1 MFEIRFYEVN
11 INDSFIKRELYI
23 MKNHKYKLATL
34 VLSTGLLLGACGDAG
49 EEQPAEEQADDTT
62 VEETEDTSATEDTES
77 TEETPDDTSEEETS
91 GDTADSEGSV
101 EDNSSDGTG
110 GSDDGETDTAEEDSG
125 SSDGSNGSSDGSGV
139 AVLDELG
146 STPEEAV
153 SAAQE
158 NFDGEL
164 TELELDDDNGQWVYK
179 VHLQNDSEEYEV
191 DLSADD
197 LSASNEETESDNDN
211 NDTEDQFSYGDA
223 IPHDEAVQTALDEV
237 GGELEGWSLDKDDG
251 QLQYDVEV
259 TNADNGNDTD
269 VTINAE
275 SGEVMEVDN

>member
-1 MFEIRFYEVN
+1 
-11 INDSFIKRELYI
+11 

-34 VLSTGLLLGACGDAG
+34 VLSTGLLLSACGGDG
-49 EEQPAEEQADDTT
+49 EEQPPEEQADDTT
-62 VEETEDTSATEDTES
+62 VEETEEAT
-77 TEETPDDTSEEETS
+77 TEEGTDSAEENPDDTSEEETS
-91 GDTADSEGSV
+91 GDAADSEGAV

-110 GSDDGETDTAEEDSG
+110 GSDDGETDS
-125 SSDGSNGSSDGSGV
+125 SNGDSETGSDSSESTESSGV

-146 STPEEAV
+146 STPDEAV

-164 TELELDDDNGQWVYK
+164 TELELDDNNGEWVYK
-179 VHLQNDSEEYEV
+179 VHLENDSEEYEV
-191 DLSADD
+191 ELLAEDLSI
-197 LSASNEETESDNDN
+197 SNEETESDDN

-237 GGELEGWSLDKDDG
+237 GGELGGWSLDKDDG
-251 QLQYDVEV
+251 QLEYDVEV
-259 TNADNGNDTD
+259 TNADNGDDTD

-275 SGEVMEVDN
+275 SGEVIEVDN

>member
-1 MFEIRFYEVN
+1 
-11 INDSFIKRELYI
+11 

-34 VLSTGLLLGACGDAG
+34 VLSTGLLLGACGGDDEA
-49 EEQPAEEQADDTT
+49 QAPEDQSDDTT
-62 VEETEDTSATEDTES
+62 VEETEDTTTTEEDTEG
-77 TEETPDDTSEEETS
+77 TEESPDDTSEEETS

-101 EDNSSDGTG
+101 EDDSSDSTG
-110 GSDDGETDTAEEDSG
+110 GSDDGEQDTTGETTDETTDESSESADST
-125 SSDGSNGSSDGSGV
+125 GV

-146 STPEEAV
+146 STPEDAV

-179 VHLQNDSEEYEV
+179 VHLENDSEEYEV

-197 LSASNEETESDNDN
+197 LSVLNEETESEDN

-223 IPHDEAVQTALDEV
+223 IPHDEAVQTAMDEV
-237 GGELEGWSLDKDDG
+237 GGELESWTLDRDDG
-251 QLQYDVEV
+251 QLEYDVELRN
-259 TNADNGNDTD
+259 TDNGNDTD

-275 SGEVMEVDN
+275 SGEVIEVDN

>member
-1 MFEIRFYEVN
+1 
-11 INDSFIKRELYI
+11 

-34 VLSTGLLLGACGDAG
+34 VLSTGLLLGACGGDG

-91 GDTADSEGSV
+91 GDAADPEGSV
-101 EDNSSDGTG
+101 EDNSSDDTG

-125 SSDGSNGSSDGSGV
+125 SSDESSDSGV

-146 STPEEAV
+146 STPEDAV

-164 TELELDDDNGQWVYK
+164 VELELDEDSDQWVYK
-179 VHLQNDSEEYEV
+179 VNLENDSEEYEV
-191 DLSADD
+191 KLSAEDLSV
-197 LSASNEETESDNDN
+197 LSEETDTDDDND
-211 NDTEDQFSYGDA
+211 TKDQFSYEDA
-223 IPHDEAVQTALDEV
+223 IPHDEAVQTAIDEV
-237 GGELEGWSLDKDDG
+237 GGELEGWTLDKDDG
-251 QLQYDVEV
+251 QLEYDIDVR
-259 TNADNGNDTD
+259 NSDNGNDTD

-275 SGEVMEVDN
+275 SGEVIEVDN

>member
-1 MFEIRFYEVN
+1 
-11 INDSFIKRELYI
+11 

-34 VLSTGLLLGACGDAG
+34 VLSTGLLLGACGGDDEA
-49 EEQPAEEQADDTT
+49 QAPEDQSDDTT
-62 VEETEDTSATEDTES
+62 VEETEDTTTTEEDTEG
-77 TEETPDDTSEEETS
+77 TEESPDDTSEEETS

-101 EDNSSDGTG
+101 EDDSSDSTG
-110 GSDDGETDTAEEDSG
+110 GSDDGEQDTTGETTDETTDESSESADST
-125 SSDGSNGSSDGSGV
+125 GV

-146 STPEEAV
+146 STPEDAV

-179 VHLQNDSEEYEV
+179 VHLENDSEEYEV
-191 DLSADD
+191 DLSAND
-197 LSASNEETESDNDN
+197 LSVLNEETESEDN

-223 IPHDEAVQTALDEV
+223 IPHDEAVQTAMDEV
-237 GGELEGWSLDKDDG
+237 GGELESWTLDRDDG
-251 QLQYDVEV
+251 QLEYDVELRN
-259 TNADNGNDTD
+259 TDNGNDTD

-275 SGEVMEVDN
+275 SGEVIEVDN

>member
-1 MFEIRFYEVN
+1 
-11 INDSFIKRELYI
+11 
-23 MKNHKYKLATL
+23 MKSHKYKLATL
-34 VLSTGLLLGACGDAG
+34 VLSTGLLLGACGGDG
-49 EEQPAEEQADDTT
+49 EEQPPEEQQDDTT
-62 VEETEDTSATEDTES
+62 VEETEDTSTTEEGTES
-77 TEETPDDTSEEETS
+77 SEENPDDTSEEETS
-91 GDTADSEGSV
+91 GDAADSEGSV

-110 GSDDGETDTAEEDSG
+110 GSDDGETDSSGGDSESG
-125 SSDGSNGSSDGSGV
+125 SNDSESSSETAGSSGV

-153 SAAQE
+153 SSAQE

-164 TELELDDDNGQWVYK
+164 TELELDEDNGEWVYK
-179 VHLQNDSEEYEV
+179 VHLENDSEEYEV
-191 DLSADD
+191 ELLAEDLST
-197 LSASNEETESDNDN
+197 SNEETESDDN

-251 QLQYDVEV
+251 QLEYDVEV
-259 TNADNGNDTD
+259 ANSDNGDDTD

-275 SGEVMEVDN
+275 SGEVIEVDN

>member
-1 MFEIRFYEVN
+1 
-11 INDSFIKRELYI
+11 

-34 VLSTGLLLGACGDAG
+34 VLSTGLLLGACGGDDEA
-49 EEQPAEEQADDTT
+49 QAPEDQSDDTT
-62 VEETEDTSATEDTES
+62 VEETEDTTTTEEDTEG
-77 TEETPDDTSEEETS
+77 TEESPDDTSEEETS

-101 EDNSSDGTG
+101 EDDSSDGTG
-110 GSDDGETDTAEEDSG
+110 GSDDGEQDTTGETTDETTDESSESADST
-125 SSDGSNGSSDGSGV
+125 GV

-146 STPEEAV
+146 STPEDAV

-179 VHLQNDSEEYEV
+179 VHLENDSEEYEV

-197 LSASNEETESDNDN
+197 LSVLNEETESEDN

-223 IPHDEAVQTALDEV
+223 IPHDEAVQTAMDEV
-237 GGELEGWSLDKDDG
+237 GGELESWTLDKDDG
-251 QLQYDVEV
+251 QLEYDVELRN
-259 TNADNGNDTD
+259 TDNGNDTD

-275 SGEVMEVDN
+275 SGEVIEVDN

>member
-1 MFEIRFYEVN
+1 
-11 INDSFIKRELYI
+11 

-34 VLSTGLLLGACGDAG
+34 VLSTGLILGACGDAG

-62 VEETEDTSATEDTES
+62 VEETEDTSPTEDTEN

-91 GDTADSEGSV
+91 GETADSEGSV

-110 GSDDGETDTAEEDSG
+110 GSDDGETDAEEDSG
-125 SSDGSNGSSDGSGV
+125 SSDESNGSSDGSGA

-164 TELELDDDNGQWVYK
+164 TELELDNDNGQWMYK
-179 VHLQNDSEEYEV
+179 VHLENDSEEYEV

-197 LSASNEETESDNDN
+197 LSASNEETESDDN

-259 TNADNGNDTD
+259 TNADDGNDTD

>member
-1 MFEIRFYEVN
+1 
-11 INDSFIKRELYI
+11 

-34 VLSTGLLLGACGDAG
+34 VLSTGLLLSACGGGDG
-49 EEQPAEEQADDTT
+49 EEQPPEEQADDTT
-62 VEETEDTSATEDTES
+62 VEETEETT
-77 TEETPDDTSEEETS
+77 TEEGTDSAEENPDDTSEEETS
-91 GDTADSEGSV
+91 GDAADSEGAV

-110 GSDDGETDTAEEDSG
+110 GSDDGETDS
-125 SSDGSNGSSDGSGV
+125 SNGDSETGSESTESSGV

-146 STPEEAV
+146 STPDEAV

-164 TELELDDDNGQWVYK
+164 TELELDDNNGEWVYK
-179 VHLQNDSEEYEV
+179 VHLENDSEEYEV
-191 DLSADD
+191 ELLAEDLSI
-197 LSASNEETESDNDN
+197 SNEETESDDN

-237 GGELEGWSLDKDDG
+237 GGELGGWSLDKDDG
-251 QLQYDVEV
+251 QLEYDVEV
-259 TNADNGNDTD
+259 TNADNGDDTD

-275 SGEVMEVDN
+275 SGEVIEVDN